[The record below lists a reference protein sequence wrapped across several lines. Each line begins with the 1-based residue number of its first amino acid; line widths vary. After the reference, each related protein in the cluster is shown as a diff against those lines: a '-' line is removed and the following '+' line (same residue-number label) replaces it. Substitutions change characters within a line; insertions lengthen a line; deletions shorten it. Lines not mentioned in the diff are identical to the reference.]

1 MTTEIAVINRLGVA
15 IAADSAVTVSGFG
28 TDKVFDTGDKLFE
41 LSERFPVALMV
52 NGSMDFLGVPW
63 EIVAKEFRCTQPAD
77 ADKLSIKQWM
87 DRFLDFVSAH
97 PTVKDQD
104 VERWI
109 ASVSREE
116 AANLAEH
123 VRGLVREAA
132 GKDNGDENL
141 QSVMRRLFFEATTD
155 HLKALQTEPTL
166 DSLQGIT
173 SEQVVQQIR
182 SQVAALGDE
191 VYPFQPNSDEL
202 DLFTK
207 LIAQVLL
214 KDIDR
219 VNSSGLVICGFGAGE
234 TGAKDLFPSLYAVDI
249 DGHICGKLRYRK
261 SHDVTISRGTGTGSA
276 ISFAQTDVIDRLLKG
291 IDNRFIDA
299 SREFIEQN
307 VARAVQDNFE
317 RTKLRII
324 KADGT
329 EIAPSDM
336 GGLLGQ
342 LISAQ
347 FESKFAANLTAE
359 FEKKFKETIA
369 LMPKQDLIELAEA
382 LVNIT
387 AIERRASDDAGTVGG
402 PIDVALITRAEGFV
416 WIKRKHHF
424 RADLNPRYMWRRFG
438 QFQAAEKSGD
448 EATHP

>member
-41 LSERFPVALMV
+41 LSERFPIALMV

-63 EIVAKEFRCTQPAD
+63 EIVAKEFRCTPPAD

-87 DRFLDFVSAH
+87 ERFLDFVSSH
-97 PTVKDQD
+97 PTVKEQD

-109 ASVSREE
+109 AALVREE
-116 AANLAEH
+116 SAILAER
-123 VRGLVREAA
+123 VRKLVREAA
-132 GKDNGDENL
+132 GEENGNENL
-141 QSVMRRLFFEATTD
+141 QSVLRRLFLEATAEQ
-155 HLKALQTEPTL
+155 LKALQKEPTL
-166 DSLQGIT
+166 DSLEGIT
-173 SEQVVQQIR
+173 PDEVMRKIR
-182 SQVAALGDE
+182 SQLAALDAE
-191 VYPFQPNSDEL
+191 IYPFKANEHEL
-202 DLFTK
+202 DLFTQV
-207 LIAQVLL
+207 IAQVLL
-214 KDIDR
+214 KDIER
-219 VNSSGLVICGFGAGE
+219 VNGSGLVICGFGANE
-234 TGAKDLFPSLYAVDI
+234 EGAKDLFPSLYAVEI
-249 DGHICGKLRYRK
+249 DGHICGRLRYRM
-261 SHDVTISRGTGTGSA
+261 SHNVTISRGTGTGSA

-291 IDNRFIDA
+291 IDNRFVDA

-307 VARAVQDNFE
+307 VARAVEENFE
-317 RTKLRII
+317 RAKLRIV
-324 KADGT
+324 KVDGT
-329 EIAPSDM
+329 EIAPGDM

-342 LISAQ
+342 LIASQ
-347 FESKFAANLTAE
+347 FESKFAANLTAT

-387 AIERRASDDAGTVGG
+387 AIERKASDDAGTVGG

-416 WIKRKHHF
+416 WVKRKHHF

-438 QFQAAEKSGD
+438 QFQAAKESGD
-448 EATHP
+448 EAAHP